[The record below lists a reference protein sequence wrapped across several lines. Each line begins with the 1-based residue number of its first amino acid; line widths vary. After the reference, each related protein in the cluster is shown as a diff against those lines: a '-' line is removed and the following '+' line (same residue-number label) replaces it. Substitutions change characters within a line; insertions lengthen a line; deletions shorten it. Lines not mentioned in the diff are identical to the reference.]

1 MQLPMS
7 FRTQDDQLETVGGKG
22 RSLIRLTKQGFNV
35 PKGFLIPTSCYL
47 EFLDHNDLRAKILDS
62 TDPTLEGHNVSFKKA
77 SERIQ
82 SLIRAGEIPKS
93 IEEQIVRGYE
103 DLGAGGTSV
112 AVRSSAN
119 AEDLP
124 DLSFAGQQ
132 ETYLS
137 VKGIDDVLIAV
148 RKCWA
153 SLWTSQAMSYRHQ
166 NGIDHRSVAMCVI
179 VQCMVESE
187 VSGILFTANP
197 TTGER
202 SEIVVNASFGLGE
215 SVVGGL
221 VTPDTFIVD
230 RQSRSLKLSEI
241 GSKAQEVVST
251 DVDGTSLRGVAE
263 DRQSRA
269 CLDES
274 QIEQLVTQSL
284 KIEET
289 FDDVPQD
296 IEWAIEGNNLHI
308 LQSRP
313 ITNLPVQPIEIE
325 WEVPAPATYV
335 SRRQIVEN
343 MPDPICPLFE
353 ELYLTEGLESSR
365 KGHNLMVGGGPM
377 FITVNGYAYQRFDFS
392 IVHQQAKEKGLL
404 PLSDEEIDAAEMQA
418 VQNAS
423 KKVAASK
430 SGQDSGEE
438 ALRKARE
445 AQLQDLAV
453 RERDVE
459 RFRSELNDLDQIEFD
474 AWVKT
479 NDRTDLA
486 RELTMPQSKNPT
498 YVAFN
503 NTEWNDR
510 QLGEWFKVTRPRL
523 QSIKEKWDQLDV
535 ATASDQV
542 LLDGIREMGIEEGY
556 YWSSNSSHTFG
567 VAKSTDDQ
575 LQCFLREA
583 LPDHHFISGQFLSG
597 IESKTM
603 QANADL
609 FEIAQAIREDQNLK
623 YLVAVTP
630 TKYLFD
636 VLKKRNDTNDILQR
650 LESYL
655 NTYGHQGYSMDFVEP
670 TQIEEPSALFTS
682 LRAMVTDLSYDPS
695 DQDKRAQ
702 SVREAKYRE
711 ITELLDGL
719 QYWQFRFRLWL
730 ARKYNYIREEVA
742 FLFGY
747 TWSILRPMAREL
759 GVRLEASG
767 SLLDPND
774 LYFLRSEEIQEAIN
788 ARSKGDSRPDFAELA
803 SGRRELRE
811 ARKRHHP
818 PGTLPTEASQIDGIA
833 FKETQILNKDDS
845 NLLKGFPVSSGTVT
859 ARASVINNA
868 SEFDKME
875 PGTILVSPLTT
886 PAWTQLFSHAVG
898 LVTDVGSILAHG
910 SIVAREYGIPAVL
923 GVGNGTKRIQHGQVI
938 SIDGDKGTVE
948 LDPKSESSNE

>member
-1 MQLPMS
+1 MNLS
-7 FRTQDDQLETVGGKG
+7 FRSNSDELDLVGGKG

-35 PKGFLIPTSCYL
+35 PSGFLIPTNSYL
-47 EFLDHNDLRAKILDS
+47 EFIDHNDLRAKILDS
-62 TDPTLEGHNVSFKKA
+62 TDPTVNGHNVSFKNA
-77 SERIQ
+77 SEQIQ
-82 SLIRAGEIPKS
+82 SLIRAGEIPKTVDD
-93 IEEQIVRGYE
+93 QIVGSYQN
-103 DLGAGGTSV
+103 LGAGSTSV

-132 ETYLS
+132 ETYLG
-137 VKGIDDVLIAV
+137 VRGVDDVLIAV
-148 RKCWA
+148 QKCWA
-153 SLWTSQAMSYRHQ
+153 SLWTAQAMSYRHQ

-179 VQCMVESE
+179 VQRMVESE

-197 TTGER
+197 STGER

-221 VTPDTFIVD
+221 VTPDTFVVD
-230 RQSRSLKLSEI
+230 RHSRSLNLSEI
-241 GSKAQEVVST
+241 GSKAQEIVS
-251 DVDGTSLRGVAE
+251 DGANGTSLRGVDE
-263 DRQSRA
+263 DRQSEA
-269 CLDES
+269 SLD
-274 QIEQLVTQSL
+274 QAQLEQLVTQSL
-284 KIEET
+284 KIEAT

-296 IEWAIEGNNLHI
+296 IEWAYQGNDLYI

-313 ITNLPVQPIEIE
+313 ITNLPVQPIELE
-325 WEVPAPATYV
+325 WEVPSPATYV

-365 KGHNLMVGGGPM
+365 KGHSLMVGGGPT
-377 FITVNGYAYQRFDFS
+377 FITVNGYAYQRFDFP

-404 PLSDEEIDAAEMQA
+404 PVSEEEIDAAEMQA
-418 VQNAS
+418 VQDAS
-423 KKVAASK
+423 KKAAK
-430 SGQDSGEE
+430 TQSGKDSGEE

-445 AQLQDLAV
+445 AQLQDLEV

-459 RFRSELNDLDQIEFD
+459 RFRSELNDTDKTTFD
-474 AWVKT
+474 VWVKK
-479 NDRTDLA
+479 NSSVELA
-486 RELTMPQSKNPT
+486 RELTMPKSKNPT

-523 QSIKEKWDQLDV
+523 QSIKEKWDQLEV
-535 ATASDQV
+535 PRASDQV

-575 LQCFLREA
+575 LQCFLRET

-609 FEIAQAIREDQNLK
+609 FEIAKEIRTNQELK

-630 TKYLFD
+630 TKFLFD
-636 VLKKRNDTNDILQR
+636 ALNKRNDSKDILQR
-650 LESYL
+650 IEKYL
-655 NTYGHQGYSMDFVEP
+655 RTYGHQGYSLDFVEP
-670 TQIEEPSALFTS
+670 TQIEEPSALFAS
-682 LRAMVTDLSYDPS
+682 LRAMVSDVSYDPS

-702 SVREAKYRE
+702 AVREAKYNE
-711 ITELLDGL
+711 IAELLDGL

-759 GVRLEASG
+759 GDRLSEVG

-774 LYFLRSEEIQEAIN
+774 LYFLKCEEIQEAID
-788 ARSKGDSRPDFAELA
+788 ARSSGDSRPKLAELA
-803 SGRRELRE
+803 RSRRELRE

-818 PGTLPTEASQIDGIA
+818 PGTLPREASQIDGIA
-833 FKETQILNKDDS
+833 FKETQILNADDS
-845 NLLKGFPVSSGTVT
+845 TLLKGFPVSSGAVT

-938 SIDGDKGTVE
+938 TIDGDKGLVE
-948 LDPKSESSNE
+948 LEPESK